1 MYFINFKNLTLGV
14 VVQSVRAP
22 PCHGGSCGFESRQPR
37 FINRKKKLIIK
48 LILYSTSQF
57 FFLFIMNL
65 KNSAFFS
72 QIKKFL
78 LVTSFAF
85 LFTNMEPAK
94 ADFQSLTPC
103 KDSPAFQKRL
113 ASSVKKLENR
123 VKLYTPDSKES
134 RFLIK
139 EIEATKARFERYGS
153 SNLLC
158 GKEGLPRI
166 IASGQ
171 WDHANEF
178 VIPGI
183 LFIYITGWIGWV
195 GRKYIRY
202 ASSTENP
209 FENEII
215 INVPVALTIMN
226 SGFLWPIEAW
236 KEFTSGDLLASV
248 DDVTTSPR

>member
-1 MYFINFKNLTLGV
+1 MSFKNLSTLT
-14 VVQSVRAP
+14 
-22 PCHGGSCGFESRQPR
+22 
-37 FINRKKKLIIK
+37 KIK
-48 LILYSTSQF
+48 TF
-57 FFLFIMNL
+57 FSLLFCSFLFFNI
-65 KNSAFFS
+65 
-72 QIKKFL
+72 Q
-78 LVTSFAF
+78 
-85 LFTNMEPAK
+85 PAK
-94 ADFQSLTPC
+94 ADFSSLTPC

-123 VKLYTPDSKES
+123 VKLYTPESKES
-134 RFLIK
+134 KFLLK
-139 EIEATKARFERYGS
+139 EIDATKARFERYGS

-195 GRKYIRY
+195 GRKYVRY

-226 SGFLWPIEAW
+226 SGFLWPVEAW
-236 KEFTSGDLLASV
+236 KEFTSGDLLASS
-248 DDVTTSPR
+248 DDVTVSPR